1 MRIYLIAGEQS
12 GDLLGARLMAEL
24 KKPAGSHTFQGIG
37 GSQMEAQ
44 GLSSL
49 FPMSELSLMGF
60 VEILPHLPR
69 LLRRIDQTVADIQE
83 KKPDI
88 LITVDS
94 PGFVFRVARKL
105 REHWPKGSAGAPRF
119 VHYVAPSVWA
129 YKPGRARKLSQV
141 YDQVLTLLPFEP
153 PYFEAEGMQA
163 DFVGH
168 PLVET
173 SFSGDGVLFR
183 TRHGIGA
190 DAKVVAVLPGS
201 RAGEMRRHLP
211 VLRETM
217 VQLARQFPQAVTVM
231 PCVPH
236 LLEGIRRRTQGW
248 PTRLLLV
255 DQSQEK
261 WDAFDA
267 ADVAIAKSGT
277 VTLELALT
285 KTPMVVMYK
294 VHPLSAWLMRR
305 MIRTQYVT
313 LVNILEQREVVP
325 ELLQEEATTD
335 RILREVRAL
344 LSKESV
350 RQVQLKAFHAALT
363 KLGLGA
369 RHSPSQK
376 AAEAILMHIA

>member
-1 MRIYLIAGEQS
+1 MHIYLIAGEQS
-12 GDLLGARLMAEL
+12 GDLLGARLMPEL
-24 KKPAGSHTFQGIG
+24 KTKAGPAFSGIG
-37 GSQMEAQ
+37 GPQMEAQ
-44 GLSSL
+44 GLKSL

-69 LLRRIDQTVADIQE
+69 LLRRIDQTVADILE

-88 LITVDS
+88 LVTIDS

-129 YKPGRARKLSQV
+129 YKPKRARKLSQI

-153 PYFEAEGMQA
+153 SYFEAEGMQA
-163 DFVGH
+163 NFVGH

-173 SFSGDGVLFR
+173 GFSGDGVLFR

-190 DAKVVAVLPGS
+190 DAKVIAVLPGS

-217 VQLARQFPQAVTVM
+217 AQLARQYPQAVTVM

-236 LLEGIRRRTQGW
+236 LMEATRQKTQDW
-248 PTRLLLV
+248 PTRLLIV

-305 MIRTQYVT
+305 MIRTPYVT

-325 ELLQEEATTD
+325 ELLQEEASTD
-335 RILREVRAL
+335 RILREVKTL
-344 LSKESV
+344 LSKENV
-350 RQVQLKAFHAALT
+350 RQMQLKAFHAALT

-369 RHSPSQK
+369 PNTPSQK
-376 AAEAILMHIA
+376 AAEAILMPA